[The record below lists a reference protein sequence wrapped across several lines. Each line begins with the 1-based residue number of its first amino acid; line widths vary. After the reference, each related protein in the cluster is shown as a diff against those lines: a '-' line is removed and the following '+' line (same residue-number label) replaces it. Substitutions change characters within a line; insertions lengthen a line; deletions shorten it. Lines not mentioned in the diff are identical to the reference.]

1 MRKAENII
9 QNYIINP
16 TRQDISTSTSQ
27 KCQLINA
34 KPRLSLK
41 RLARRIVSFK
51 TIFSLLIKGFSVKPE
66 FDLPGRLRLTAY
78 QASSCSRWRDQQLS
92 CKNNEITTSG
102 CNLLEWIYL
111 CNHWHIFSTA
121 ITRLAIW
128 MNKRIIKKSWNY
140 HSLKNI
146 SLEW

>member
-41 RLARRIVSFK
+41 RIARRIVSFK

-111 CNHWHIFSTA
+111 CNHTYFFHSNYKA
-121 ITRLAIW
+121 CN
-128 MNKRIIKKSWNY
+128 MN
-140 HSLKNI
+140 
-146 SLEW
+146 E